1 MNISAVRPPSSGACG
16 ATFPLEGEGFFGLCV
31 ASRNTSEQRRSR
43 LLAPRLGRGSL
54 CGNDWWVRLIF
65 DICAASLR
73 MTRWGTGARYVICL
87 VQMLAS
93 LARPHPSLR
102 ATFPLEGE
110 GSFGGAWLYVIP
122 LNNGDPAPPPA
133 FEPSE
138 AKGKTLRH
146 HPKPRL
152 EPPLG
157 KSSKNPKA
165 SPQRAPETQYVTITY
180 HLTGALC
187 GEVLG
192 VLRTFSERRF

>member
-1 MNISAVRPPSSGACG
+1 MGSSA
-16 ATFPLEGEGFFGLCV
+16 TWGLCV
-31 ASRNTSEQRRSR
+31 ALYSTTQQRRSR

-54 CGNDWWVRLIF
+54 CGNDWWERVIF

-73 MTRWGTGARYVICL
+73 MTRWGTGAWYQICP
-87 VQMLAS
+87 VKMLAP
-93 LARPHPSLR
+93 LARPHPALR

-133 FEPSE
+133 FEPSG
-138 AKGKTLRH
+138 AKGEILRC
-146 HPKPRL
+146 HPEPRL
-152 EPPLG
+152 EPPSG
-157 KSSKNPKA
+157 KVPRIPKLHRKGH
-165 SPQRAPETQYVTITY
+165 PKTQYVSPRTTSA
-180 HLTGALC
+180 GALC